1 MKNRSFKSLNEFVVW
16 LNGKYEYVV
25 GGSVRKFKSGKMYGK
40 YIEWGLDDLG
50 IRINDFTMHS
60 SPGLVKAYL
69 KRLNKSQAF
78 LRRSKKEQ
86 SDIISAFKAFILF
99 AYTVSI

>member
-1 MKNRSFKSLNEFVVW
+1 MKKGKSLKEFVIW

-25 GGSVRKFKSGKMYGK
+25 RGSVRKFKSGKMYGK

-50 IRINDFTMHS
+50 IRINDFIMYS

-69 KRLNKSQAF
+69 KKLSESQAF

-86 SDIISAFKAFILF
+86 SDIISAFKAYILF
-99 AYTVSI
+99 AYAVSI